1 MWMTRQELTVVPW
14 ICLAM
19 DFYGDFADRIGQG
32 KKITMSR
39 KKQNKSLYL
48 HCGTIQAML
57 GAQLLFLNG
66 IFYQLHIYE
75 AFN

>member
-1 MWMTRQELTVVPW
+1 MWMTRQELTVAPW

-39 KKQNKSLYL
+39 ILKKTEPFLTLWDHTSHAWSTTIVLKWNILSTSYL
-48 HCGTIQAML
+48 
-57 GAQLLFLNG
+57 
-66 IFYQLHIYE
+66 
-75 AFN
+75 

>member
-1 MWMTRQELTVVPW
+1 MWMTRQELTVAPW

-39 KKQNKSLYL
+39 IKKNR
-48 HCGTIQAML
+48 
-57 GAQLLFLNG
+57 
-66 IFYQLHIYE
+66 
-75 AFN
+75 AFSYIVGPYKPCLEHNYCS

>member
-32 KKITMSR
+32 KKITMS
-39 KKQNKSLYL
+39 KIK
-48 HCGTIQAML
+48 
-57 GAQLLFLNG
+57 
-66 IFYQLHIYE
+66 
-75 AFN
+75 